1 MRKLKN
7 DDRGVT
13 LVEIIVSIAI
23 LAIIVLPFLNAFVT
37 ATKTNVKAKNEM
49 NATHLA
55 TNIMEGIE
63 KNSMKTLAY
72 QFNYPSEGFDVADG
86 FNISDGSSACELLK
100 KSGKF
105 HNVKKLEDISAE
117 IVNKDDV
124 ITSCIHK
131 TDASAKISDT
141 SLWDFRES
149 DAHRYYFYMSGVQSG
164 TKKYNALVTVD
175 AKSDATKV
183 NHTTGKKEPDNKV
196 TEYNMDEVADM
207 SAMDANFDCMCADRY
222 SVINIIS
229 AFNNMNPGLSV
240 QQSDIKRT
248 ITIDIEKS
256 GADSNKATKVT
267 VSYSYSINK
276 NGVRKTFPDPNSALK
291 DDYTMVIYDNSS
303 DTVNHNLRNVYLFYN
318 PWYTSTGNTWDT
330 ANDVIIV
337 NNKDKVDCTV
347 NIVKQKTI
355 SDQTQLS
362 TKESS
367 YKAYVKVSEPGNRTG
382 YAYTHIATNLNV
394 DMGNPDKETQPSQA
408 IYGFNNNVNPNEVK
422 AIVDIKNLTKSKAS
436 ERLYDVKVAVYESKA
451 SLDDIFKD
459 KDPVVTMTGSMGY

>member
-72 QFNYPSEGFDVADG
+72 QFNYPSESFDVADG

-100 KSGKF
+100 KSDKF
-105 HNVKKLEDISAE
+105 DNVKRLEDISAE

-131 TDASAKISDT
+131 TDAKAKIGDA
-141 SLWDFRES
+141 SLWNFRES
-149 DAHRYYFYMSGVQSG
+149 DAHKYYFYMSGVQSG

-175 AKSDATKV
+175 AKSDA
-183 NHTTGKKEPDNKV
+183 ESDNKV
-196 TEYNMDEVADM
+196 RKYNMDEVADM
-207 SAMDANFDCMCADRY
+207 SAMDANFDCMSADKY
-222 SVINIIS
+222 SATNIIS
-229 AFNNMNPGLSV
+229 AFNNMNPGFSV

-248 ITIDIEKS
+248 IKIDIEKS
-256 GADSNKATKVT
+256 GAASNKATKVT
-267 VSYSYSINK
+267 VSYSYFIK
-276 NGVRKTFPDPNSALK
+276 NGVKKIFPDPNSALK

-355 SDQTQLS
+355 SDQSELS
-362 TKESS
+362 MREST

-382 YAYTHIATNLNV
+382 HAYTHIATNLNV
-394 DMGNPDKETQPSQA
+394 NMGAPDNPLQPGQA
-408 IYGFNNNVNPNEVK
+408 IYGFNNNVIQNDVK

-436 ERLYDVKVAVYESKA
+436 ERLYDVKVDIYESKA